1 MGMGVTFTT
10 LRGIYLLKATAIAG
24 LSMLGVTNLLIHG
37 EKLVTYGII
46 VYVGGVLG
54 LNAAILTHKTFE
66 QDD

>member
-1 MGMGVTFTT
+1 MGNVSIGTF
-10 LRGIYLLKATAIAG
+10 RGMYLLKSVAIAG
-24 LSMLGVTNLLIHG
+24 LSLMGITNLMFHG

-66 QDD
+66 PDD